1 MNGLKTSLRT
11 LVVLIIVLVCLSS
24 IQGSAQVSDQEVM
37 QFRKAA
43 EQGEADAQYN
53 LGVCYYNGDGVPQ
66 DEVLAYMWYDLASA
80 NGLKRAERKKG
91 QLEKRLTRQQIT
103 EAQKLS
109 REWKPKGQ

>member
-1 MNGLKTSLRT
+1 MNALKNSLRT
-11 LVVLIIVLVCLSS
+11 FVALITVLGCLSC

-43 EQGEADAQYN
+43 EQGYARSQNN
-53 LGVCYYNGDGVPQ
+53 LGVMYGNGTGVPQ
-66 DEVLAYMWYDLASA
+66 DYVLAYMWCNLAGASGDEHA
-80 NGLKRAERKKG
+80 NRSRENLSKKMTP
-91 QLEKRLTRQQIT
+91 EQIA